1 MILLWLSAGLLVA
14 GLICFAF
21 DRRVAHVFRAHK
33 KRPWRRRVRFTT
45 DWAKGAH
52 WLIIAG
58 LLYGGTQ
65 AAMALG
71 YEWPELHRISDLSVA
86 LLLSLAIAT
95 AALHTIKLFVGRRR
109 PRDDFQH
116 ELYGFE
122 FFKFETQHD
131 SFPSGHALTIFC
143 VATVLSAA
151 LPALAPL
158 WFALAAYL
166 ALTRAMLTSHF
177 LSDVM
182 MGAALGL
189 IITRETLLLVF
200 PTLAP
205 AWF

>member
-1 MILLWLSAGLLVA
+1 MLLWISVGLLAAGLV
-14 GLICFAF
+14 CFVF
-21 DRRVAHVFRAHK
+21 DRRVAQFFHAHK
-33 KRPWRRRVRFTT
+33 KRRWRRRVRLTT

-71 YEWPELHRISDLSVA
+71 YETPALHRVSDLSAA
-86 LLLSLAIAT
+86 LLLSLVAAS
-95 AALHTIKLFVGRRR
+95 AALHTIKLFIGRRR

-116 ELYGFE
+116 GLYGFE
-122 FFKFETQHD
+122 LVLFDTQHD

-143 VATVLSAA
+143 VATVFSAA
-151 LPALAPL
+151 LPMLAPL
-158 WFALAAYL
+158 WFALATYL

-177 LSDVM
+177 LSDVLI
-182 MGAALGL
+182 GASLGL
-189 IITRETLLLVF
+189 IISREILLLVF
-200 PTLAP
+200 PTLTP